1 MLYDAIEILLPDLC
15 SALECTS
22 TEVKP
27 DSLGFLW
34 CEDCSERRYLMEW
47 GKRYG
52 WPALSFGEYALAEG
66 IEMYGTTALLGDDDR
81 ICAMLAAM
89 EEWERTNLEEVA

>member
-34 CEDCSERRYLMEW
+34 CEDCSEWQQWRSGNE
-47 GKRYG
+47 
-52 WPALSFGEYALAEG
+52 
-66 IEMYGTTALLGDDDR
+66 R
-81 ICAMLAAM
+81 I
-89 EEWERTNLEEVA
+89 